1 MPAQPFMIYFSITRC
16 TMMNRAERLEC
27 LESKLELI
35 CKQIAETSFKI
46 NSMDFDFYNETNYY
60 ATALRELADELQNT
74 NDDICDIL
82 DYYFD
87 QTGEYP
93 VTKHY

>member
-1 MPAQPFMIYFSITRC
+1 
-16 TMMNRAERLEC
+16 MNRTERLEF
-27 LESKLELI
+27 LEKKLELI
-35 CKQIAETSFKI
+35 CKGIAEISFKI
-46 NSMDFDFYNETNYY
+46 NSHDFDFYNETNSC
-60 ATALRELADELQNT
+60 ANALRELAGELQNT